1 MDMEVFWA
9 QRWKAL
15 WFVTALGFVFS
26 ANYTNHGPLVPTL
39 VKDLHITLAMAG
51 FLTTAI
57 FLSHGACRFPGGRW
71 PINWGPSR
79 WPSGLW

>member
-1 MDMEVFWA
+1 MDMEVFWG

-51 FLTTAI
+51 FLTTPSFSPTA
-57 FLSHGACRFPGGRW
+57 ACRFPGGAGR
-71 PINWGPSR
+71 
-79 WPSGLW
+79 

>member
-39 VKDLHITLAMAG
+39 VKDLQITLAMAG
-51 FLTTAI
+51 F
-57 FLSHGACRFPGGRW
+57 
-71 PINWGPSR
+71 
-79 WPSGLW
+79 